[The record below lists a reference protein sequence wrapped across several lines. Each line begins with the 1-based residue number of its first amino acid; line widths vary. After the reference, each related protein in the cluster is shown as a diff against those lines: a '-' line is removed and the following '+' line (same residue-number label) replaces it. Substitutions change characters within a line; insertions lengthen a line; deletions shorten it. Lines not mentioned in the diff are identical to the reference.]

1 MPQSLASI
9 YVHAT
14 FSTLDRSP
22 LIENPSNLHA
32 YLGGISKQMGCH
44 PVIAGG
50 VADHVHILSALSRTV
65 TVADWIKELKRVSS
79 IYMKQVQPRFAWQS
93 GYGAFSVGRE
103 QIEAVRA
110 YIANQEAHHRKVSFQ
125 DEYRLL
131 LEEQGVTWDERYV
144 WD

>member
-1 MPQSLASI
+1 
-9 YVHAT
+9 
-14 FSTLDRSP
+14 
-22 LIENPSNLHA
+22 
-32 YLGGISKQMGCH
+32 MGCH

-50 VADHVHILSALSRTV
+50 VADHVHVLSALSRTV

-79 IYMKQVQPRFAWQS
+79 IYMKQVHPRFAWQS

-103 QIEAVRA
+103 QIEVVKA

-125 DEYRLL
+125 DEYRQLL
-131 LEEQGVTWDERYV
+131 DVQGVTWDERYV